1 VLELAEL
8 IWSKLKP
15 GVPFKHVSDE
25 AFEHDI
31 QRRVPDVAKA
41 REVLGFETEVC
52 LAEMLDE
59 VIAWVVEAVQ
69 AGRI

>member
-8 IWSKLKP
+8 TWSN
-15 GVPFKHVSDE
+15 
-25 AFEHDI
+25 
-31 QRRVPDVAKA
+31 VAKA